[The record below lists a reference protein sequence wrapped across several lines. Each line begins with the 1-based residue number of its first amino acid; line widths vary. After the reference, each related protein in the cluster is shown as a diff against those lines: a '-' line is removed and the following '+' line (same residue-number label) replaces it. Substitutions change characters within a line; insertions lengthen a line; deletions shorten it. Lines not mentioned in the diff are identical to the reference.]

1 MKPPKVPSLVSIAI
15 LTAITLIF
23 WAFFTAYRVFT
34 TKPPL
39 SVPTE
44 LIEPLSPSLDR
55 NTLDK
60 VEGSVF
66 FSP

>member
-1 MKPPKVPSLVSIAI
+1 MKPPRVPSLVSIAI

-39 SVPTE
+39 TVPTE
-44 LIEPLSPSLDR
+44 LTEPLTPNLDR

-60 VEGSVF
+60 IESSVF